1 MDHLYLSLTRYS
13 TLFGEAVISKDI
25 DIIKECILKDKELVF
40 TCLRKIFELESIELI
55 QFLVNKNI
63 LDPNK
68 EYVIPYLSTSL
79 YFKDVD
85 YIKYIRGKF
94 GISDKILSKYSDRLK
109 KSTNI
114 KLICYYKDNNLLD
127 NETQFN
133 KNIWWLLNCRDD
145 GTLEDIKLLKSMGL
159 DEKLSKIN
167 FKFICLDRP
176 LEIIK
181 YLHENGYSQPIKFII
196 NESSTIDLVKYL
208 VNNNLMIRNEVVM
221 RANFIR
227 ACYYGKLDIACYFLH
242 EEKISDLAWI
252 QICNKGDEKIIKLL
266 LESELVHKDVK
277 LDWINICNNL
287 KPRIL
292 ELLCEYG
299 IKPDRSILDERLNYE
314 SKKFLRSIFETTSS
328 VAPPKS
334 SPLIEA
340 VLDNKLG
347 PINLDDFE
355 VKKLT
360 IKNATKISI
369 TKPSMIEDLTIIPT
383 LTGEIEL
390 PTDFVKYF
398 PNIKI
403 IDMPDPERYGFNIDI
418 CDLADSYSEKLKKI
432 KSLRN
437 KLLRLEEEFE

>member
-1 MDHLYLSLTRYS
+1 MDHLYLSTISYS
-13 TLFGEAVISKDI
+13 NFLNEACNNKDMNM
-25 DIIKECILKDKELVF
+25 IKECILKDKELIF
-40 TCLRKIFELESIELI
+40 TFLNNIFQLESIELI

-68 EYVIPYLSTSL
+68 EYNISL
-79 YFKDVD
+79 GSDILFLKNVD

-94 GISDKILSKYSDRLK
+94 GITDKILSKYSDRVK
-109 KSTNI
+109 KSAII

-127 NETQFN
+127 NWTQFH
-133 KNIWWLLNCRDD
+133 KNIWARKCRIN

-159 DEKLSKIN
+159 DEKLSGSD
-167 FKFICLDRP
+167 FKSICLSRP

-196 NESSTIDLVKYL
+196 NKNSTVDVVKYL
-208 VNNNLMIRNEVVM
+208 ANNNLMIHNEVEIK
-221 RANFIR
+221 ANFIR

-252 QICNKGDEKIIKLL
+252 QICNKGNEKIIKLL
-266 LESELVHKDVK
+266 LESELVDKDVK

-299 IKPDRSILDERLNYE
+299 IKPDKSILDERLNYE

-432 KSLRN
+432 KSLKN
-437 KLLRLEEEFE
+437 KLLRLEQEFE